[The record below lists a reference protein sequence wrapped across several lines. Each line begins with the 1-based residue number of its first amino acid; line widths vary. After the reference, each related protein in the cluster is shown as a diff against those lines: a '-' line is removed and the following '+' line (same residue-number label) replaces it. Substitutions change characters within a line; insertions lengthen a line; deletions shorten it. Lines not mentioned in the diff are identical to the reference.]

1 MLNDLDFIKGIVDNE
16 VINIYYQLEQSEK
29 VCSNDLSKCSYIE
42 TQYNQLLFC
51 SELLNKI
58 NSELVSLR
66 KENLILYFNNFIYKL
81 KKLIRITVQSQELE
95 RAIIIYKKILN
106 EEKNCLLVLRNK
118 LSINYHNEDIP
129 RISKIFL
136 YYNSLITIKNSIVD
150 NYIQQLTIDD
160 SITKG
165 FNVTYADEI
174 DIDKSKESFEKIQV
188 FINELIK

>member
-29 VCSNDLSKCSYIE
+29 VCNNDLSKCSYIE

-81 KKLIRITVQSQELE
+81 
-95 RAIIIYKKILN
+95 N
-106 EEKNCLLVLRNK
+106 
-118 LSINYHNEDIP
+118 
-129 RISKIFL
+129 
-136 YYNSLITIKNSIVD
+136 
-150 NYIQQLTIDD
+150 
-160 SITKG
+160 
-165 FNVTYADEI
+165 
-174 DIDKSKESFEKIQV
+174 
-188 FINELIK
+188 